1 VGCWVDSGMKNIL
14 ARGGIEFLA
23 VLLGITASLWI
34 DKNQKESD
42 IELERIKIL
51 TSLQTEM
58 NEIKNYCD
66 ERKRTWKKDINLVNE
81 FLYPSNGI
89 FSVDSILKMTTSKS
103 RIERFMIIYRVFDP
117 PMNRYY
123 SIINSGDL
131 KYVKSDKVKE
141 LLSRLHNTSFSY
153 VETSVEYE
161 KQLKQSFLS
170 FLAINHSDVILARD
184 NTKISINRYSELLN
198 DAIKSDNKLKA
209 NFIMIKRYL
218 EIKMTQLKLY
228 MINLD
233 DLEREIN
240 LVINN

>member
-1 VGCWVDSGMKNIL
+1 MKNIL

-51 TSLQTEM
+51 TSLQMEM

-66 ERKRTWKKDINLVNE
+66 ERKRTWKKDINLVDE

-184 NTKISINRYSELLN
+184 NTKISINRYAELLN
-198 DAIKSDNKLKA
+198 DAIKSDDKLKA

>member
-1 VGCWVDSGMKNIL
+1 MKNIL

-51 TSLQTEM
+51 TSLQMEM

-66 ERKRTWKKDINLVNE
+66 ERKRTWKKDINLVDE

-131 KYVKSDKVKE
+131 NYVKSDKVKE

-198 DAIKSDNKLKA
+198 DAIKSDDKLKA

>member
-1 VGCWVDSGMKNIL
+1 MKNIL

-34 DKNQKESD
+34 DKNQNENQN
-42 IELERIKIL
+42 ENERIKML
-51 TSLQTEM
+51 TSLQMEI
-58 NEIKNYCD
+58 NEIKYYCD
-66 ERKRTWKKDINLVNE
+66 ERKRTWKKDISLLNE

-89 FSVDSILKMTTSKS
+89 FRVDSILKMTTSKS

-184 NTKISINRYSELLN
+184 NTKISINGYAELLN
-198 DAIKSDNKLKA
+198 DAIKSDDKLKA

>member
-1 VGCWVDSGMKNIL
+1 MKNIL

-42 IELERIKIL
+42 IELERTKIL
-51 TSLQTEM
+51 TSLQMEM

-198 DAIKSDNKLKA
+198 DAIKSDDKLKA

>member
-1 VGCWVDSGMKNIL
+1 MIKKYIIKYS
-14 ARGGIEFLA
+14 IEF
-23 VLLGITASLWI
+23 VVIILGITVSFWLNELSI
-34 DKNQKESD
+34 DNQNEK
-42 IELERIKIL
+42 ERIKML
-51 TSLQTEM
+51 TSLQMEI

-81 FLYPSNGI
+81 FLYPRNGI

-198 DAIKSDNKLKA
+198 DAIKSDDKLKA

>member
-1 VGCWVDSGMKNIL
+1 MKNIL

-51 TSLQTEM
+51 TSLQMEM

-66 ERKRTWKKDINLVNE
+66 ERKRTWKKDINLLNE

-131 KYVKSDKVKE
+131 NYVKSDKVKE

-198 DAIKSDNKLKA
+198 DAIKSDDKLKA

>member
-1 VGCWVDSGMKNIL
+1 MKNIL
-14 ARGGIEFLA
+14 AKGVIEFLA
-23 VLLGITASLWI
+23 VLLGITVSFWLNELSI
-34 DKNQKESD
+34 DNQNEK
-42 IELERIKIL
+42 ERIKML
-51 TSLQTEM
+51 TSLQMEM

-66 ERKRTWKKDINLVNE
+66 ERKRTWKKDINLVDE

-198 DAIKSDNKLKA
+198 DAIKSDDKLKA

>member
-1 VGCWVDSGMKNIL
+1 MKNIL

-34 DKNQKESD
+34 DKNQNENQN
-42 IELERIKIL
+42 ENERIKML
-51 TSLQTEM
+51 TSLQMEI
-58 NEIKNYCD
+58 NEINNYCD
-66 ERKRTWKKDINLVNE
+66 ERKRTWKKDISLLNE

-184 NTKISINRYSELLN
+184 NTKISINRYAALLN
-198 DAIKSDNKLKA
+198 DAIKSDDKLKA

>member
-1 VGCWVDSGMKNIL
+1 MKNIL

-131 KYVKSDKVKE
+131 KYIKSDKVKE

-198 DAIKSDNKLKA
+198 DAIKSDDKLKA

-218 EIKMTQLKLY
+218 EIKMTQLKFY

>member
-1 VGCWVDSGMKNIL
+1 MKNIL

-34 DKNQKESD
+34 DKNQNENQN
-42 IELERIKIL
+42 ENERIKML
-51 TSLQTEM
+51 TSLQMEI
-58 NEIKNYCD
+58 NEIKYYCD
-66 ERKRTWKKDINLVNE
+66 ERKRTWKKDISLLNE

-89 FSVDSILKMTTSKS
+89 FRVDSILKMTTSKS

-170 FLAINHSDVILARD
+170 FLTINHSDVILAID

-198 DAIKSDNKLKA
+198 DAIKSDDKLKA

>member
-1 VGCWVDSGMKNIL
+1 MGCWVDLGMKNIL

-131 KYVKSDKVKE
+131 NYVKSDKVKE

-198 DAIKSDNKLKA
+198 DAIKSDDKLKA

>member
-1 VGCWVDSGMKNIL
+1 MKNIL

-34 DKNQKESD
+34 DKNQNENQN
-42 IELERIKIL
+42 ENERIKML
-51 TSLQTEM
+51 TSLQMEI
-58 NEIKNYCD
+58 NEINNYCD
-66 ERKRTWKKDINLVNE
+66 ERKRTWKKDISLLNE

-198 DAIKSDNKLKA
+198 DAIKSDDKLKA

-233 DLEREIN
+233 DLESEIN

>member
-1 VGCWVDSGMKNIL
+1 MDVKNLL
-14 ARGGIEFLA
+14 AKGGIEFLA

-51 TSLQTEM
+51 TSLQMEM

-184 NTKISINRYSELLN
+184 NNKISINRYSEILN
-198 DAIKSDNKLKA
+198 DAIKSDDKLKA
-209 NFIMIKRYL
+209 KLILLKRYL
-218 EIKMTQLKLY
+218 EYKISILQMY

-240 LVINN
+240 QVINN

>member
-1 VGCWVDSGMKNIL
+1 MKNIL

-34 DKNQKESD
+34 DKNQNENQN
-42 IELERIKIL
+42 ENERIKML
-51 TSLQTEM
+51 TSLQMEI
-58 NEIKNYCD
+58 NEINNYCD
-66 ERKRTWKKDINLVNE
+66 ERKRTWKKDISLLNE

-131 KYVKSDKVKE
+131 KYIKSDKVKE

-198 DAIKSDNKLKA
+198 DAIKSDDKLKA

-218 EIKMTQLKLY
+218 EIKMTQLKFY

>member
-1 VGCWVDSGMKNIL
+1 MKNIL

-23 VLLGITASLWI
+23 VLLGITGSLWI
-34 DKNQKESD
+34 DNNQKESD
-42 IELERIKIL
+42 IELERTKIL

-81 FLYPSNGI
+81 FLYPSNEI

-141 LLSRLHNTSFSY
+141 ILSRLHNTSFSY
-153 VETSVEYE
+153 VETTVEYE
-161 KQLKQSFLS
+161 KQLKQSFLP

-184 NTKISINRYSELLN
+184 NNKISITRYSEILN
-198 DAIKSDNKLKA
+198 DAIKSDDKLKA
-209 NFIMIKRYL
+209 KLIIIKRYL
-218 EIKMTQLKLY
+218 EYKMTFLKLY
-228 MINLD
+228 KISLA

>member
-1 VGCWVDSGMKNIL
+1 MKNIL

-34 DKNQKESD
+34 DKNQDQNENES
-42 IELERIKIL
+42 ERIKIL
-51 TSLQTEM
+51 TSLQM
-58 NEIKNYCD
+58 EIDEINNYCV
-66 ERKRTWKKDINLVNE
+66 ERKRTWKQDINLLNE

-89 FSVDSILKMTTSKS
+89 FNSDAILEMTTSKS

-131 KYVKSDKVKE
+131 KYVRSDKVKE

-153 VETSVEYE
+153 VKTSVEYE

-170 FLAINHSDVILARD
+170 FLTINHSDIILANE
-184 NTKISINRYSELLN
+184 NTKISINYYADLLN
-198 DAIKSDNKLKA
+198 DAIKSDDKLKA

-233 DLEREIN
+233 DLEREID

>member
-1 VGCWVDSGMKNIL
+1 MKNIL

-23 VLLGITASLWI
+23 VLLGITGSLWI
-34 DKNQKESD
+34 DNNQKESD
-42 IELERIKIL
+42 IELERTKIL
-51 TSLQTEM
+51 TSLQMEM

-66 ERKRTWKKDINLVNE
+66 ERKRTWKKDINLVDE

-198 DAIKSDNKLKA
+198 DAIKSDDKLKA
-209 NFIMIKRYL
+209 NLIMIKRYL

>member
-1 VGCWVDSGMKNIL
+1 MKNIL

-34 DKNQKESD
+34 DKNQNENQNKNQ
-42 IELERIKIL
+42 RIKML
-51 TSLQTEM
+51 TSLQMEI

-66 ERKRTWKKDINLVNE
+66 ERKRTWKKDISLLNE

-184 NTKISINRYSELLN
+184 NTKISINRYAELLN
-198 DAIKSDNKLKA
+198 DAIKSDDKLKA

-240 LVINN
+240 LVTNN

>member
-1 VGCWVDSGMKNIL
+1 MKNIL

-184 NTKISINRYSELLN
+184 NTKISINRYAELLN
-198 DAIKSDNKLKA
+198 DAIKSDDKLKA
-209 NFIMIKRYL
+209 NLIMIKRYL

>member
-1 VGCWVDSGMKNIL
+1 MGGCVDLDVNNLL
-14 ARGGIEFLA
+14 AKGGIEFLA

-51 TSLQTEM
+51 TSLQMEM
-58 NEIKNYCD
+58 NEIENYCD
-66 ERKRTWKKDINLVNE
+66 ERKRTWKKDINLLNE

-141 LLSRLHNTSFSY
+141 ILSRLHNTSFSY
-153 VETSVEYE
+153 VETTVEYE
-161 KQLKQSFLS
+161 KQLKQSFLP

-184 NTKISINRYSELLN
+184 NNKISITRYSEILN
-198 DAIKSDNKLKA
+198 DAIKSDDKLKA
-209 NFIMIKRYL
+209 KLIIIKRYL
-218 EIKMTQLKLY
+218 EYKMTFLKLY
-228 MINLD
+228 KISLA

-240 LVINN
+240 LVINH

>member
-1 VGCWVDSGMKNIL
+1 MKNIL

-131 KYVKSDKVKE
+131 NYVKSDKVKE

-198 DAIKSDNKLKA
+198 DAIKSDDKLKA

>member
-1 VGCWVDSGMKNIL
+1 MNNLL
-14 ARGGIEFLA
+14 AKGVIEFIA
-23 VLLGITASLWI
+23 VLLGITVSFWLNALSI
-34 DKNQKESD
+34 DNQNEK
-42 IELERIKIL
+42 ERIKML
-51 TSLQTEM
+51 TSLQMEM

-198 DAIKSDNKLKA
+198 DAIKSDDKLKA

>member
-1 VGCWVDSGMKNIL
+1 MKNIL

-141 LLSRLHNTSFSY
+141 FLSRLHNTSFSY

-198 DAIKSDNKLKA
+198 DAIKSDDKLKA
-209 NFIMIKRYL
+209 KLIIIKRYL
-218 EIKMTQLKLY
+218 EYKMTFLKLY
-228 MINLD
+228 KISLA

-240 LVINN
+240 LVINH

>member
-1 VGCWVDSGMKNIL
+1 MKNIL
-14 ARGGIEFLA
+14 AKGVIEFLA
-23 VLLGITASLWI
+23 VLLGITVSFWLNELSI
-34 DKNQKESD
+34 DNQNEK
-42 IELERIKIL
+42 ERIKML
-51 TSLQTEM
+51 TSLQMEM

-66 ERKRTWKKDINLVNE
+66 ERKRTWKKDINLLNE

-141 LLSRLHNTSFSY
+141 ILSRLHNTSFSY
-153 VETSVEYE
+153 VETTVEYE
-161 KQLKQSFLS
+161 KQLKQSFLP
-170 FLAINHSDVILARD
+170 FLAINHSNVILARD
-184 NTKISINRYSELLN
+184 NNKISITRYSEILN
-198 DAIKSDNKLKA
+198 DAIKSDDKLKA
-209 NFIMIKRYL
+209 KLIIIKRYL
-218 EIKMTQLKLY
+218 EYKMTFLKLY
-228 MINLD
+228 KISLA

-240 LVINN
+240 LVINH

>member
-1 VGCWVDSGMKNIL
+1 MKNIL

-51 TSLQTEM
+51 TSLQMEM
-58 NEIKNYCD
+58 NEIENYCD
-66 ERKRTWKKDINLVNE
+66 ERKRTWKKDINLLNE

-184 NTKISINRYSELLN
+184 NTKISINHYSELLN
-198 DAIKSDNKLKA
+198 DAIKSDDKLKA
-209 NFIMIKRYL
+209 NFILIKRYL

>member
-1 VGCWVDSGMKNIL
+1 MKNIL

-34 DKNQKESD
+34 DKNQNENQNED
-42 IELERIKIL
+42 ERIKIL
-51 TSLQTEM
+51 TSLQMEM

-66 ERKRTWKKDINLVNE
+66 ERKRTWKKDISLLNE

-170 FLAINHSDVILARD
+170 FFAINHSDVILARD

-198 DAIKSDNKLKA
+198 DAIKSDDKLKA

>member
-1 VGCWVDSGMKNIL
+1 MKNIL

-34 DKNQKESD
+34 DKNQNEN
-42 IELERIKIL
+42 ENENERIKIL
-51 TSLQTEM
+51 TSLQMEI
-58 NEIKNYCD
+58 NEINNYCD
-66 ERKRTWKKDINLVNE
+66 ERKRTWKKDISLLNE

-89 FSVDSILKMTTSKS
+89 FSADAIVKMTTSKS

-184 NTKISINRYSELLN
+184 NTKISINRYAELMN
-198 DAIKSDNKLKA
+198 DAIKSDDKLKA

>member
-1 VGCWVDSGMKNIL
+1 MKNIL

-51 TSLQTEM
+51 TSLQMEM

-66 ERKRTWKKDINLVNE
+66 ERKRTWKKDINLLNE

-198 DAIKSDNKLKA
+198 DAIKSDDKLKA
-209 NFIMIKRYL
+209 NLIMIKRYL

>member
-1 VGCWVDSGMKNIL
+1 MKNIL

-34 DKNQKESD
+34 DKNQNENQN
-42 IELERIKIL
+42 ENERIKML
-51 TSLQTEM
+51 TSLQMEI

-66 ERKRTWKKDINLVNE
+66 ERKRTWKKDISLLNE

-89 FSVDSILKMTTSKS
+89 FSADSILKMTTSKS

-198 DAIKSDNKLKA
+198 DAIKSDDKLKA

>member
-1 VGCWVDSGMKNIL
+1 MKNIL

-34 DKNQKESD
+34 DKNQNEN
-42 IELERIKIL
+42 ENENERIKML
-51 TSLQTEM
+51 SSLQMEI

-66 ERKRTWKKDINLVNE
+66 ERKRTWKKDISLLNE

-184 NTKISINRYSELLN
+184 NTKISINRYAELLN
-198 DAIKSDNKLKA
+198 DAIKSDDKLKA

-240 LVINN
+240 LVTNN